1 VATDYRL
8 SPRVVARVVG
18 GLLLVLAVVVVLLT
32 VLVAVLDLP
41 AWTLLV
47 VALGALLLVSGTAW
61 FVARTGWVLRVT
73 DEGYVVRFVR
83 GVGTDRARWKDVE
96 DAVTATVGGTP
107 CVVLR
112 LRDGRSSTIPV
123 TLLTVDR
130 EQFVR
135 ELQEH
140 LRRGQGL
147 RPL

>member
-1 VATDYRL
+1 MATDYRL

>member
-1 VATDYRL
+1 MRTDYRL

-18 GLLLVLAVVVVLLT
+18 GLLLVLGVVVLVLT
-32 VLVAVLDLP
+32 VVVAALDLP
-41 AWTLLV
+41 TWTLLV
-47 VALGALLLVSGTAW
+47 VALGALLTVSGTAW

-107 CVVLR
+107 CVVVR